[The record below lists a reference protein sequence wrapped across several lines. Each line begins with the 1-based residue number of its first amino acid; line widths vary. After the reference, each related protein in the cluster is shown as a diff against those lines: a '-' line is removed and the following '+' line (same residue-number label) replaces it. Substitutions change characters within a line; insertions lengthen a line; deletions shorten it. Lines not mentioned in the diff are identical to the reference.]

1 MEEKNE
7 NNKFN
12 LKFTI
17 FACFATS
24 IILVLSMHLGQM
36 ISRMFEYSDKKIS
49 DIVEK
54 ENNYDGT
61 ITSFSYS
68 YGGYNSGYYNYNII
82 VDNEKIILSARGG
95 NGVELNIDKEIEISN
110 LTLLAQIIN
119 EKGICNWNGFEEKND
134 QVLDGNSFKLEVV
147 YSDGKT
153 LKANGYMKY
162 PENYNIGHEAL
173 VEFFGKFN

>member
-1 MEEKNE
+1 MNDRVF
-7 NNKFN
+7 NNRYRF
-12 LKFTI
+12 LVVVFI
-17 FACFATS
+17 FFFILLFFS
-24 IILVLSMHLGQM
+24 FFKVMIIDNKKYSKLVDELSNKV
-36 ISRMFEYSDKKIS
+36 I
-49 DIVEK
+49 
-54 ENNYDGT
+54 
-61 ITSFSYS
+61 
-68 YGGYNSGYYNYNII
+68 YGDSAPRGRILDRNYNII

-119 EKGICNWNGFEEKND
+119 EKGICNWNGFDEKND

-147 YSDGKT
+147 YSDAKT